1 MPKYSI
7 LKALFLYRISVYML
21 LMKLKLNLAA
31 ALFTL
36 VYGCSTLQTIPLE
49 ELADSPMGAP
59 AQFFYDSAGGRAEG
73 YLIRPEG
80 KGPFPLVVLL
90 HGHSWRGE
98 GASRLLP
105 VAKQLSTELCYAS
118 LAVSLPGYGLTEIP
132 GDKDDRETISRV
144 VLDGIATVGKLPW
157 VDQKDVMLYGFSRG
171 AVFAATLA
179 GKVQNLHGVILHSGA
194 YDLPRLYNE
203 TSALWIRRALNPNGE
218 VNPHLF
224 SILPEVSDW
233 KAPTLILHGG
243 NDQLVPAN
251 QAYLLRDRLDALKK
265 PYHFAIFPGAG
276 HRLPLDGVHHE
287 VLSFLTENLGSACR
301 ANGP

>member
-90 HGHSWRGE
+90 W
-98 GASRLLP
+98 P
-105 VAKQLSTELCYAS
+105 
-118 LAVSLPGYGLTEIP
+118 
-132 GDKDDRETISRV
+132 
-144 VLDGIATVGKLPW
+144 
-157 VDQKDVMLYGFSRG
+157 
-171 AVFAATLA
+171 
-179 GKVQNLHGVILHSGA
+179 
-194 YDLPRLYNE
+194 
-203 TSALWIRRALNPNGE
+203 
-218 VNPHLF
+218 
-224 SILPEVSDW
+224 
-233 KAPTLILHGG
+233 
-243 NDQLVPAN
+243 
-251 QAYLLRDRLDALKK
+251 
-265 PYHFAIFPGAG
+265 
-276 HRLPLDGVHHE
+276 
-287 VLSFLTENLGSACR
+287 
-301 ANGP
+301 